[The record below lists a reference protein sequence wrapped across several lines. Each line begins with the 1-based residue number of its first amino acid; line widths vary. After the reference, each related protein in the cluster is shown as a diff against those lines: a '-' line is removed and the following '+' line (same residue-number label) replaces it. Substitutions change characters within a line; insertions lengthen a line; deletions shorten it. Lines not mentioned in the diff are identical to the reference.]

1 MIDASEFHTLYSLL
15 SNENEKIERIL
26 EQFSKIKPSLQEL
39 ELGELLV
46 TLNNCGCLN
55 KAQEFVSCLILLFG
69 FYYSVQDVNPFWL
82 HILSLLDTVLSDVH
96 TNYIY
101 KKILNRS
108 VREELADVP
117 AILLASDEHTS
128 MGILDKC
135 RKEIHSRYHAQ
146 SIPLCLYVGAP
157 YPLPLTKQSADSI
170 YVQYK
175 NNQLNLYGMGDSLL
189 TLQHRDYVFTPLPCD
204 VRFFLQ
210 CCLVFTILS
219 AIGLQ
224 FHARSYT

>member
-1 MIDASEFHTLYSLL
+1 M
-15 SNENEKIERIL
+15 
-26 EQFSKIKPSLQEL
+26 
-39 ELGELLV
+39 
-46 TLNNCGCLN
+46 
-55 KAQEFVSCLILLFG
+55 
-69 FYYSVQDVNPFWL
+69 
-82 HILSLLDTVLSDVH
+82 
-96 TNYIY
+96 
-101 KKILNRS
+101 NRS

-175 NNQLNLYGMGDSLL
+175 NNQLNLYGMGDSLF

-224 FHARSYT
+224 FHARSYTWTGFRCRYDGLVSSSSIHNATDRGNRLICGHSK